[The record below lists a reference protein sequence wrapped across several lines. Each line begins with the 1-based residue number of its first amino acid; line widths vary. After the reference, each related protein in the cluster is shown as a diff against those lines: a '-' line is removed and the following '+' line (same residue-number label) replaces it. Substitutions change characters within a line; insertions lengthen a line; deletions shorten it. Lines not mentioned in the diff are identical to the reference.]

1 METLILIAGGL
12 FIADRISDGLL
23 SGIFLVGA
31 HNFIV
36 RLFLGN

>member
-1 METLILIAGGL
+1 METLILLFGGL
-12 FIADRISDGLL
+12 FIVDRILDGFL

>member
-1 METLILIAGGL
+1 MEILIIISAGL
-12 FIADRISDGLL
+12 FIIDRISDGLL